1 MAVNTADPTT
11 IAVQKQYTTRS
22 VTSKD
27 GTTIGFRQF
36 GQGPGLILLHGM
48 MSSGQNHT
56 QLASALAD
64 TFTVYAPDR
73 RGRGLSGPYS
83 TDYSIQKEVEDLD
96 ALLTETG
103 AHYIF
108 GVSAG
113 GVVSLKAAL
122 TLPAIHKL
130 AVFEPPLF
138 MDSAVPAALL
148 ARFDREM
155 AQGKQAAALVTAM
168 KGSQLGPPIFNL
180 MPRRLLEFLTG
191 KFMASEEKKATG
203 DYLPMRT
210 LAPTLHYDFEIV
222 VEMSGKLESFE
233 AIHNQVL
240 LLGGSKSPAY
250 MKAALNALETILPQ
264 AERIELPGVG
274 HDASWN
280 SDIGGKPEP
289 VARELHRFFA

>member
-1 MAVNTADPTT
+1 MAVNTADPST
-11 IAVQKQYTTRS
+11 IAVQKQYITRS

-36 GQGPGLILLHGM
+36 GHGPGIILLHGM

-56 QLASALAD
+56 QLASALAAA
-64 TFTVYAPDR
+64 FTVYVPDR
-73 RGRGLSGPYS
+73 RGRGLSGPYG
-83 TDYSIQKEVEDLD
+83 TDFSIQKEVEDLD
-96 ALLTETG
+96 ALLTETD

-113 GVVSLKAAL
+113 GVIALKAAL
-122 TLPAIHKL
+122 TLSTIGKL

-138 MDSAVPAALL
+138 MDSTLPAAIL
-148 ARFDREM
+148 ARFDTEM
-155 AQGKQAAALVTAM
+155 AQGKEAAALVTAM
-168 KGSQLGPPIFNL
+168 KGSQLGPPIFNM
-180 MPRRLLEFLTG
+180 MPRWLSERLTG
-191 KFMASEEKKATG
+191 KFMASEDKKATG

-222 VEMSGKLESFE
+222 VEMSGPLENFG
-233 AIHNQVL
+233 AIHNEVL

-264 AERIELPGVG
+264 AKRIELPGVG

-280 SDIGGKPEP
+280 SDIGGNPES
-289 VARELHRFFA
+289 VAQELHRFFV